1 MKKNNFKSLMQAAV
15 LICTPL
21 AIASCDDVFGDV
33 DNPVSSHISIKDA
46 AVNLVLHADSTA
58 KATYTRTA
66 IAASGAQIEYSSTNE
81 KIATVDAK
89 TGKITAVGGG
99 DCEIIAKATGL
110 DSRGN
115 KTYQEEEVRF
125 PVKVTDYR
133 ARIALNEG
141 VEIPV
146 YNSALASTAK
156 PIALKGI
163 LDVWPALDTK
173 GLTVTYTVTEADSKK
188 PVIKTI
194 ASNEITLNNQAGS
207 AKVKA
212 SIAKGAVPKEFEQ
225 ESFKDNQETAEF
237 TIEVKQGV
245 AYVSGYDAKGVAT
258 QKYMFKDFNGEKYT
272 NLSEVLFDDKKVVV
286 NNDVAL
292 SAGWYY
298 LDQDISTF
306 AHNIRIKGDVN
317 IILGDGFTLS
327 MAKTKSIMDESGK
340 QGYKLNFFAE
350 TATANGKVTV
360 DKIQDFKEV
369 NVVGVKLTNVP
380 VEKVENVTITKGELG
395 NLSGTGSVNITDGTA
410 ANLAGFATVTL
421 AKGSA
426 KVGNISNA
434 GTVIL
439 SEGTTANAM
448 AGITTLTID
457 KAKSIG
463 NIGGTTDAEKVV
475 TATISGSDKA
485 QLATSQ
491 LKNITTLTLNYVKTN
506 SAPTGITTLNI
517 NKGTEIGAAK
527 SEQDLVSIG
536 TINLNDGKVFSDE
549 VKAGTLVIN
558 GGEMTVNNQIRD
570 YDAKNKKDVAC
581 KLTMTGGKLVVGE
594 SLTDASKVAV
604 LGDVTVTKGEFTA
617 KSNFHAVD
625 GALVGT
631 FYGSTDGKTWT
642 KIENEDRPKYIT
654 TIEPKK

>member
-33 DNPVSSHISIKDA
+33 DNPIPSYMSIKEAD
-46 AVNLVLHADSTA
+46 VNLVLHKDSLD

-66 IAASGAQIEYSSTNE
+66 TAATGAEIVYSSSNE
-81 KIATVDAK
+81 KVATVDAK

-99 DCEIIAKATGL
+99 ECKIIVEATGK
-110 DSRGN
+110 DSHGN
-115 KTYQEEEVRF
+115 MTYQEAKDSFTVN
-125 PVKVTDYR
+125 VKDYR
-133 ARIALNEG
+133 ARIALKEG

-146 YNSALASTAK
+146 YNSALTAASE
-156 PIALKGI
+156 PIKLKDV
-163 LDVWPALDTK
+163 LDVWPALGTTA
-173 GLTVTYTVTEADSKK
+173 LTVSLNTVEDKNSIISSMDAKG
-188 PVIKTI
+188 
-194 ASNEITLNNQAGS
+194 EITLNANKAGV
-207 AKVKA
+207 AKINVEIKT
-212 SIAKGAVPKEFEQ
+212 GDVPTGFEQ
-225 ESFKDNQETAEF
+225 KSFDKNQKTADF

-258 QKYMFKDFNGEKYT
+258 QKYMFKDYNGEKYT
-272 NLSEVLFDDKKVVV
+272 NLSEVLFDDKKVVID
-286 NNDVAL
+286 NDVAL

-350 TATANGKVTV
+350 TAAATGKVV
-360 DKIQDFKEV
+360 ADKIQDFKEV

-421 AKGSA
+421 AKGTA

-434 GTVIL
+434 GTVVL
-439 SEGTTANAM
+439 SEGTTAKAM

-457 KAKSIG
+457 KASIG
-463 NIGGTTDAEKVV
+463 NIGGTTAAEKVV

-491 LKNITTLTLNYVKTN
+491 LMNITTLTLNYVKTG

-581 KLTMTGGKLVVGE
+581 KLTMTGGKLVVGK

-617 KSNFHAVD
+617 ESNFHAVD
-625 GALVGT
+625 GALIGT
-631 FYGSTDGKTWT
+631 FYGSTDNKTWT
-642 KIENEDRPKYIT
+642 KIENDDRPKYIT